1 MVANT
6 GMFTIYKQAPNMR
19 LKPVAIQIL
28 ILKSVFMMLPLV
40 LHLHIM
46 MIIAGYSLGQ
56 LSHLMEMLLGF

>member
-6 GMFTIYKQAPNMR
+6 GKFTIYKQALNMR

-28 ILKSVFMMLPLV
+28 ILKSVFMMLSLA

-56 LSHLMEMLLGF
+56 LSPLMEMMLGY